1 MRRTAGKDTLGSLV
15 CSRRH
20 GSNRQSSAFKV
31 LWLKCIKGKSF
42 SCRRRIDEVRR
53 ETADA
58 EQRAAQLEAE
68 LQRMI
73 AAHTEREEDLDRK
86 MDNLNRH
93 AAWL

>member
-1 MRRTAGKDTLGSLV
+1 M
-15 CSRRH
+15 
-20 GSNRQSSAFKV
+20 
-31 LWLKCIKGKSF
+31 
-42 SCRRRIDEVRR
+42 RR

-93 AAWL
+93 AAWLQVVLRC

>member
-1 MRRTAGKDTLGSLV
+1 M
-15 CSRRH
+15 
-20 GSNRQSSAFKV
+20 
-31 LWLKCIKGKSF
+31 
-42 SCRRRIDEVRR
+42 RR

-73 AAHTEREEDLDRK
+73 RAHTEREEDLDRK

-93 AAWL
+93 ALWLKAVPAQPSTVFWERWPHTPYDGAHKRVPGGPVLVERCF